1 MLQAVKERVVT
12 ADKMR
17 HVICFNCQSPTNR
30 VFRLFTWQSYKYLT
44 CFASLCDEYNT
55 DLFSLLYTNQVW
67 EKVEPFEKAK
77 RSNKYFYTIRYLT
90 TYNQNA
96 ISC

>member
-1 MLQAVKERVVT
+1 MLSAVKERVVT

-30 VFRLFTWQSYKYLT
+30 VFRLFTLQSYKYLT

-55 DLFSLLYTNQVW
+55 DLFSLLYTNQV
-67 EKVEPFEKAK
+67 
-77 RSNKYFYTIRYLT
+77 
-90 TYNQNA
+90 
-96 ISC
+96 